1 MSAPRSETAHGGEPA
16 PDSEP
21 DAAEASRPRTKRRTD
36 GERKPGVKS
45 EPEAEPGVKPEAD
58 AGPEPAVEPD
68 ARAKPEAAA
77 MPEAGAEGDA
87 AAGTDDPTVE
97 VAPASTAEPTV
108 ELGSSA
114 RTGEIDDPD
123 TVIPVLPPIRPS
135 AAARTRRVRRLVVL
149 GVAAVVL
156 VAGAVVAGVGAMAA
170 RDSGALA
177 NKAFVDSPATAE
189 VIGQVTDAV
198 ATVYSYD
205 YKSLPA
211 SESAAK
217 AVITGKF
224 ATDFDRVFEPVKQLA
239 PSQQAVLR
247 TTVRAAGVSQLQ
259 GDRARLLM
267 MVDQS
272 GVRGTAKEPTG
283 ATARLVV
290 DAQKVAGRWK
300 ISEVTPE

>member
-87 AAGTDDPTVE
+87 AAGTDD
-97 VAPASTAEPTV
+97 PTV